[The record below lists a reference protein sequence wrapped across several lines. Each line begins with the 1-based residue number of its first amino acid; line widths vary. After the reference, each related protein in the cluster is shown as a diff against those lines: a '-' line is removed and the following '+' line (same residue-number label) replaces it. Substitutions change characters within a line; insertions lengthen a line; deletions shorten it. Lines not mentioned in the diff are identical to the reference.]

1 MTVRPRRNDLG
12 MEVIFTFFDLVA
24 DGVLGRRWKRWA
36 ATCTGLLVTGLG
48 LKLGAAK
55 WLLDQYI
62 EFRTSAAQQLLE
74 DVVGQVELP
83 STEGS

>member
-1 MTVRPRRNDLG
+1 

-24 DGVLGRRWKRWA
+24 DGVLGRRWKWWA

-48 LKLGAAK
+48 LKLGAAL

-62 EFRTSAAQQLLE
+62 EFRTSAAEQLLE

-83 STEGS
+83 STQRS